1 MLILQLSEA
10 IIIRRRVD
18 IIIRI
23 ATNIAINLQVQK
35 QYDKSKYVYISTHGY
50 IRWDDQ
56 LHPELDLTPFW

>member
-1 MLILQLSEA
+1 MQILQLSEA

-50 IRWDDQ
+50 I
-56 LHPELDLTPFW
+56 